1 MEKIIKNWIFKS
13 NIPDYQKKYVY
24 YYLKYNISELNEFKV
39 QRKSISIDENSEEEF
54 EIFIDLQKPLI
65 YSPITGAYIG
75 YYTGNEEKGYKY
87 YIFIKK

>member
-39 QRKSISIDENSEEEF
+39 QRKSILIDENSEEEL

-65 YSPITGAYIG
+65 YSPITGDYIG